1 MILIKVCFFDFTA
14 GAMCK
19 LRNQQGHTAIDMA
32 LDTGRADIL
41 EYLLEQGVNIL
52 RLSSR
57 WKKRTDQE
65 GYDVVL
71 L

>member
-1 MILIKVCFFDFTA
+1 
-14 GAMCK
+14 MCK

-57 WKKRTDQE
+57 WKKRMDQE

>member
-1 MILIKVCFFDFTA
+1 
-14 GAMCK
+14 MCK

-32 LDTGRADIL
+32 LDAGRADIL
-41 EYLLEQGVNIL
+41 EYLLERGVNIL